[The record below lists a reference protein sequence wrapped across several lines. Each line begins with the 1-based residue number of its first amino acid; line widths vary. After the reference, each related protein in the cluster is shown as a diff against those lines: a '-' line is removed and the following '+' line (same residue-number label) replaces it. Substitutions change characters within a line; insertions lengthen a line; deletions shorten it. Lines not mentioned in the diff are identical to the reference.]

1 VYAELSKLSHKLFG
15 DWSRIRTALEKRA
28 ETEFTRKNNREKWLK
43 KEFYSLEELNE
54 LDFQSLAEDDATA
67 VPSIMN
73 YWRGANRDKLFS
85 DLETALMEAQGV
97 LHSEAYPEG
106 CREPRLRENEQDVA
120 AIKNLLDATSEL
132 LHLLKPLRTCHC
144 QVSGS
149 PHRT

>member
-15 DWSRIRTALEKRA
+15 DWSRIRTALEKHA

-85 DLETALMEAQGV
+85 DLET
-97 LHSEAYPEG
+97 
-106 CREPRLRENEQDVA
+106 
-120 AIKNLLDATSEL
+120 
-132 LHLLKPLRTCHC
+132 
-144 QVSGS
+144 
-149 PHRT
+149 